1 MRKQRWYG
9 QARRWLSL
17 VGVSAAVLACSTGT
31 AAAREISLREVASL
45 HITKRAGANLE
56 ARGKVAGT
64 LAGSLSLR
72 IVVNSADSMSASFSG
87 SSHAG
92 TLNGAGRSSYVV
104 SGNTLT
110 YTGSGSISGG
120 SGAYAH
126 ASGSGI
132 RIEGKMNRQQGTVS
146 MTISG
151 QMRL

>member
-1 MRKQRWYG
+1 MRKQR
-9 QARRWLSL
+9 RSRLVKLWLSL
-17 VGVSAAVLACSTGT
+17 AVVSAVVLACLTGT

-45 HITKRAGANLE
+45 RITKRAGANLE
-56 ARGKVAGT
+56 ARGKVTGT

-72 IVVNSADSMSASFSG
+72 IVVNSAAQMSASFSG
-87 SSHAG
+87 SSRSG
-92 TLNGAGRSSYVV
+92 TLSGVGHSSYVV

-110 YTGSGSISGG
+110 YAGSGSISGG

-151 QMRL
+151 RIRL